1 MVDTISVLS
10 CRFEARPVPAVKWLL
25 NDVEMKDSRYNI
37 NTTIV
42 GIFQSSYHVVSI
54 LTINVT
60 QPEDMGKIQC
70 VGLLPNGNVNSST
83 DHIVYCK

>member
-1 MVDTISVLS
+1 MVDTVSVLS
-10 CRFEARPVPAVKWLL
+10 CRFEARPAPTVKWLL
-25 NDVEMKDSRYNI
+25 NDVEMKNSRYSI
-37 NTTIV
+37 NSTIV
-42 GIFQSSYHVVSI
+42 GIFQSSFRVVSI

-60 QPEDMGKIQC
+60 QPQDMGKIQC